1 MLTIQIIAVLFA
13 LFAFGVTV
21 VRFKE
26 KKISAKE
33 FIFWDIIW
41 LSVVIVAMLPWTTS
55 IIAKLLGIRR
65 GIDVAIYLG
74 IIILFYLVFKMYVKV
89 ENVER
94 EITKLVREE
103 AIKRRKK

>member
-1 MLTIQIIAVLFA
+1 MLTIQIIAILFA

-33 FIFWDIIW
+33 FIFWDLIW
-41 LSVVIVAMLPWTTS
+41 LGIVIVAVLPWITTV
-55 IIAKLLGIRR
+55 IADLIGIQR
-65 GIDVAIYLG
+65 GMDVAIYLS
-74 IIILFYLVFKMYVKV
+74 IIILFYLIFKMYVKV

-103 AIKRRKK
+103 AIKRRR